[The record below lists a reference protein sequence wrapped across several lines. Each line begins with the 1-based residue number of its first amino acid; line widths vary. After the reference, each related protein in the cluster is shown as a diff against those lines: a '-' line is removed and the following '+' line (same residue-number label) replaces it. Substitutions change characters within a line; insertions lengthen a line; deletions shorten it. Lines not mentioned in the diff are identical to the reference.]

1 MAGVVIQRRGYGAD
15 AGQVDIA
22 NGGAASSANLGAQ
35 LAQWVG
41 LVQQGTLGGCRGGQ
55 LLRQQAIDLGLIVHE
70 RKKGPPRGRPQHG
83 HDRTHAHI
91 HRHGQAG
98 LFKAHDDRAQI
109 AHDRHKAGH
118 LQALTQM
125 QQGWLGNA
133 NRVVLAHG
141 RQPYA
146 NGLTT
151 ECVLCATTVLLHQAL
166 GHQTGQIAV
175 HLGRAFIHRRANR
188 REAGAPAQIG
198 QRLENGQT
206 SLGRLHTLAALTPF
220 CGGRFRRFCAD

>member
-1 MAGVVIQRRGYGAD
+1 
-15 AGQVDIA
+15 
-22 NGGAASSANLGAQ
+22 
-35 LAQWVG
+35 
-41 LVQQGTLGGCRGGQ
+41 
-55 LLRQQAIDLGLIVHE
+55 
-70 RKKGPPRGRPQHG
+70 
-83 HDRTHAHI
+83 
-91 HRHGQAG
+91 
-98 LFKAHDDRAQI
+98 
-109 AHDRHKAGH
+109 
-118 LQALTQM
+118 M

-151 ECVLCATTVLLHQAL
+151 QRVLCAATILLHQPL
-166 GHQTGQIAV
+166 GHQAGQIAV

-206 SLGRLHTLAALTPF
+206 SLSRLHTLAALTPF
-220 CGGRFRRFCAD
+220 SGGRFRRFCAG